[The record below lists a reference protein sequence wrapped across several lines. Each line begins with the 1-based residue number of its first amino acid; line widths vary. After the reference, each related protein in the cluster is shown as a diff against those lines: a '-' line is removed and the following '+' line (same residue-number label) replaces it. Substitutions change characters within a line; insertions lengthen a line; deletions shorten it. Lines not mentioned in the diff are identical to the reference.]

1 MGYRMKGFSGFKP
14 SPAKVSNQSVVD
26 AQDKLDKI
34 ELSHQTPGWAKVL
47 GQVFSGGKSKSK
59 EKTTEEKI
67 KDKAPERKTV
77 KTDFIIEGID
87 DTKNKLK
94 RIDTTDI
101 NVFNK

>member
-26 AQDKLDKI
+26 AQDRLDKV

-59 EKTTEEKI
+59 EKETKEETKEEPTE
-67 KDKAPERKTV
+67 ERKTV
-77 KTDFIIEGID
+77 TTDSTID
-87 DTKNKLK
+87 GVDESKNKLK
-94 RIDTTDI
+94 TIDTTDI
-101 NVFNK
+101 NAFK